1 MVDSQR
7 GLTMLAPENQ
17 TARAAGLLVVGAVLG
32 LFLLRRF
39 SVSGAISAG

>member
-1 MVDSQR
+1 MMDP
-7 GLTMLAPENQ
+7 ANQ

-39 SVSGAISAG
+39 SVSGAVSAG